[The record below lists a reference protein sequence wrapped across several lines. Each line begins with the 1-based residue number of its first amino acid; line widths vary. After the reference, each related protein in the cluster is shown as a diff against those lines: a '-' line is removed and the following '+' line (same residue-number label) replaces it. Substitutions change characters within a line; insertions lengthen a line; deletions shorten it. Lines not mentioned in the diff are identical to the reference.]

1 MTEQTAAP
9 TQAPNPPAGEPPAGN
24 LPQAVPHLQNK
35 PAETEP
41 PKPGP
46 PPAKDDKADNANEPL
61 GENGLKALK
70 AERARNDELEKRLKK
85 LAPLERIAAALGD
98 GDADK
103 GKSEIEQIT
112 ERYTQLEEDVRTE
125 RMERWKLEA
134 IQHAELPKEWVDR
147 LRGTTRDELF
157 ADADSLK
164 ALLPAKPQS
173 QFQGSGDGGV
183 RDQGVQ
189 KPQLSRADL
198 KGMSSAQIE
207 AARKDGRL
215 SDLMSGKQ

>member
-1 MTEQTAAP
+1 MTEPNAAP
-9 TQAPNPPAGEPPAGN
+9 SQAPSPPAGEPPANN

-35 PAETEP
+35 SSEPDP

-46 PPAKDDKADNANEPL
+46 PPAKDGDKPDEPL
-61 GENGLKALK
+61 GENGLKALQ
-70 AERARNDELEKRLKK
+70 AERDARKALEDRLKK

-112 ERYTQLEEDVRTE
+112 ERYSQLEEDVRTE
-125 RMERWKLEA
+125 RMARWKLEA
-134 IQHAELPKEWVDR
+134 IGAHKLPSEWADR
-147 LRGTTRDELF
+147 LRGDTRDELL
-157 ADADSLK
+157 ADAEALAK
-164 ALLPAKPQS
+164 LLPSRPAS

-183 RDQGVQ
+183 RDQGLQ
-189 KPQLSRADL
+189 KPQLTRADL

-215 SDLMSGKQ
+215 ADLMSGKN